1 MRNFLKQPAA
11 KLKGE
16 KFNMLTELIEII
28 KDTFLPTIVVT
39 GDTALKTDL
48 ALDSF
53 EIINLIGILED
64 KYKIEINVIDIVSL
78 ITLEDICN
86 YIANKKMP

>member
-1 MRNFLKQPAA
+1 
-11 KLKGE
+11 
-16 KFNMLTELIEII
+16 MLAELIEII
-28 KDTFLPTIVVT
+28 KETFLPTIEVT

-64 KYKIEINVIDIVSL
+64 KYMIDINVMDIVSL
-78 ITLEDICN
+78 ITVEDICN
-86 YIANKKMP
+86 FIANKKIARHGSSS